1 MMRVTG
7 NTVFIFIEISF
18 VWMYSTLKILQ
29 DFIMDKQM

>member
-18 VWMYSTLKILQ
+18 VRMYSALKRLQ
-29 DFIMDKQM
+29 DLIMDKQM